1 MLAFMAVLKLGD
13 DEWLLFV
20 LLISTEAVN
29 VYLPFFDMTSYPV
42 TEDYTLII

>member
-1 MLAFMAVLKLGD
+1 MLAFMLKLGD

-29 VYLPFFDMTSYPV
+29 VYLPFFDMTSYP
-42 TEDYTLII
+42 EDYTLII

>member
-1 MLAFMAVLKLGD
+1 MLAFMLKLGD

-29 VYLPFFDMTSYPV
+29 VYLPFLT
-42 TEDYTLII
+42 